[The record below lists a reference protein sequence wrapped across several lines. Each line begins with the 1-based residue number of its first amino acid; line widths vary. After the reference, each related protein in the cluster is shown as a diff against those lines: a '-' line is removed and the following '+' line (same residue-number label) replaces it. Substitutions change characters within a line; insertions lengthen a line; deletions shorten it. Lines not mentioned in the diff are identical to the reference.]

1 MHVVIVGN
9 GVAGV
14 SCALALRGRDVEV
27 AITLISKESPY
38 FFARTGLM
46 YAFMD
51 TLRRKVLEPFE
62 RRIYDEKRISR
73 VYGEVVGWDVAA
85 RTLSIVSANADG
97 QGQGSPGGQELTYD
111 RLVLATGA
119 LPNQAPWRGL
129 ESEAAAADGKSCA
142 ASGLVHFVSLQDLDV
157 CEALVATTRE
167 AVVVGGGLI
176 GIELAECL
184 KFHGIK
190 THFLIRE
197 ASFWPAALSPA
208 ESEMV
213 VAEMREHGIDVHLNT
228 ALQKVTRDS
237 SGRIESISTESDRT
251 FSSQMLGICVGV
263 RPNTQLAS
271 KVAPLLAVSRG
282 ILVDGS
288 FRTSVPNVYACGD
301 CSEILVDTAASFE
314 NPVATLQE
322 AIWYSAKLQG
332 ECCAGSIL
340 GDSVTYHPPLF
351 FNSTKFFGMEFTTVG
366 SVQIEAARHPEVF
379 ITHPKRR
386 ASLRIVYEASNKVVL
401 AFNILGARVDHE
413 VLARWITEGRSLEY
427 CQRHWSDAQFD
438 VEFGRVNFSLEQ
450 LGREQES
457 AL

>member
-14 SCALALRGRDVEV
+14 SCALALRERDVE
-27 AITLISKESPY
+27 AEITLISKEGPY

-51 TLRRKVLEPFE
+51 RLQRKDLEPFE

-85 RTLSIVSANADG
+85 RTLSIVSVNADG
-97 QGQGSPGGQELTYD
+97 QVQGSSGGHGLNYD

-119 LPNQAPWRGL
+119 LPNLAPWRGL
-129 ESEAAAADGKSCA
+129 EPEAAIADGKSSA
-142 ASGLVHFVSLQDLDV
+142 SSGLVHFVSLQDLDV

-197 ASFWPAALSPA
+197 SSFWPAALSPA
-208 ESEMV
+208 ESELV

-228 ALQKVTRDS
+228 ALEQVTRDIN
-237 SGRIESISTESDRT
+237 GRIGSVTTESGSK
-251 FSSQMLGICVGV
+251 FNCQMLGICVGV

-282 ILVDGS
+282 ILVDGR
-288 FRTSVPNVYACGD
+288 FRTSVPNVFACGD
-301 CSEILVDTAASFE
+301 CSEIFVGNEASFE
-314 NPVATLQE
+314 KPGATLQE
-322 AIWYSAKLQG
+322 TIWYSAKLQG

-340 GDSVTYHPPLF
+340 GAAVAYRPPLF
-351 FNSTKFFGMEFTTVG
+351 FNSTKFFGLEFTTVG
-366 SVQIEAARHPEVF
+366 NVQIEAAQHPAVF

-386 ASLRIVYEASNKVVL
+386 ASLRIVYEASNKIVL

-413 VLARWITEGRSLEY
+413 VLARWVTEGRSLEY
-427 CQRHWSDAQFD
+427 CQRHWPDAQFD
-438 VEFGRVNFSLEQ
+438 VEFGSVNFAWAQ
-450 LGREQES
+450 PGRDEES
-457 AL
+457 TL

>member
-14 SCALALRGRDVEV
+14 SCALALRERDPEA
-27 AITLISKESPY
+27 AITLISRESSY

-51 TLRRKVLEPFE
+51 RLQRKELEPFE
-62 RRIYDEKRISR
+62 RGVYDEKRISR
-73 VYGEVVGWDVAA
+73 VFGEVVDWDVSA
-85 RTLSIVSANADG
+85 RTLSIGAARADAASQRTLG
-97 QGQGSPGGQELTYD
+97 AQRLTYD

-119 LPNQAPWRGL
+119 LPNLAPWRGL
-129 ESEAAAADGKSCA
+129 ESEAAAADGKSSA
-142 ASGLVHFVSLQDLDV
+142 ATGLVHFVSLQDLDV
-157 CEALVATTRE
+157 CEALVSTTRE

-190 THFLIRE
+190 THFLVRE
-197 ASFWPAALSPA
+197 SSFWPAALSPA
-208 ESEMV
+208 ESELV

-228 ALQKVTRDS
+228 ALQQVTRDS
-237 SGRIESISTESDRT
+237 NDRIGGVTTESGRK
-251 FSSQMLGICVGV
+251 FNCQMLGICVGV

-271 KVAPLLAVSRG
+271 KVAPLLAVARG
-282 ILVDGS
+282 ILVDGK
-288 FRTSVPNVYACGD
+288 FRTSLPNVYACGD
-301 CSEILVDTAASFE
+301 CSEIIVASEASFE
-314 NPVATLQE
+314 NPGATLQE
-322 AIWYSAKLQG
+322 TIWYSAKLQG

-340 GDSVTYHPPLF
+340 GDSVTYRPPLF

-366 SVQIEAARHPEVF
+366 NVQIEAAQHPELF
-379 ITHPKRR
+379 IAHPKRR
-386 ASLRIVYEASNKVVL
+386 ASLRIVYEASSKVVL

-438 VEFGRVNFSLEQ
+438 VEFGRVNFSWEQ
-450 LGREQES
+450 LGRDQES
-457 AL
+457 SL